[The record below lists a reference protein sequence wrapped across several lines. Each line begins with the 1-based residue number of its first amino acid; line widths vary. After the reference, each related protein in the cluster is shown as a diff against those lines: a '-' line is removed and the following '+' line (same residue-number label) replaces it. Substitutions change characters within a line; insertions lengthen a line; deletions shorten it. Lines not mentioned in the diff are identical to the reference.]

1 MKGESDTGRDVSTHP
16 SPSLEFSA
24 NSMPMAMVCD
34 LRNRFERR
42 QGVCRVDRCETCRRQ
57 PLAYFVLSHKKAL
70 FFSHGVS
77 FPSKFFAGR
86 FLWPLSYPLKALIKQ

>member
-1 MKGESDTGRDVSTHP
+1 MV
-16 SPSLEFSA
+16 
-24 NSMPMAMVCD
+24 MAMVRD
-34 LRNRFERR
+34 LRNPFERR

-57 PLAYFVLSHKKAL
+57 PLAYFVLSHKNKKAL

-77 FPSKFFAGR
+77 SPSQSFPGR